1 MLSKRSQPGRSVLKF
16 KTQVN
21 LVYDDRTQQNGRA
34 VNDGQE
40 GAQESPLGGGG
51 GWLCVEMHCI
61 LHTHT
66 HMGKHALSSTSK
78 GFCIL
83 LFVN

>member
-1 MLSKRSQPGRSVLKF
+1 MKF

-34 VNDGQE
+34 VNDDQE

-51 GWLCVEMHCI
+51 EWLCVEMHCI
-61 LHTHT
+61 LFWVLTHTHT
-66 HMGKHALSSTSK
+66 GKHALSSTSK
-78 GFCIL
+78 GFYIL

>member
-1 MLSKRSQPGRSVLKF
+1 MKF
-16 KTQVN
+16 KTQVS

-51 GWLCVEMHCI
+51 DGCVWRCTVFY
-61 LHTHT
+61 THT